1 LSAGLIDGIN
11 PCAFATII
19 FLIAFLSA
27 VGKKNKETLLI
38 GITYSAVVF
47 LVYFF
52 IGLGLVRVIGILRIT
67 NIIGKIIL
75 AIVALLSISFGVL
88 SFYDYIKIKKGKTGE
103 VKLQLP
109 RFIKKRIHS
118 VIREK
123 MGVRNLFIAAI
134 VSGFFISLSEFI
146 CTGQIYLPTLIFVSE
161 VPALRIKAL
170 TYLVLYNIAFIFPLV
185 VVFLATYKGMRSSA
199 LNKFW
204 SKKVE
209 FVKLIT
215 GFFFVLLGGLLIF
228 YIFFF

>member
-19 FLIAFLSA
+19 FLIAFLST
-27 VGKKNKETLLI
+27 VGKKSRETLLV
-38 GITYSAVVF
+38 GITYSVVVF
-47 LVYFF
+47 VVYFL
-52 IGLGLVRVIGILRIT
+52 IGMGLIKTIGILT
-67 NIIGKIIL
+67 VTAIIREIIL
-75 AIVALLSISFGVL
+75 GAVALLSIFLGSL
-88 SFYDYIKIKKGKTGE
+88 SFYDYLKIKKGKIE
-103 VKLQLP
+103 EAKLQLP
-109 RFIKKRIHS
+109 RFIKRNIHL

-123 MGVRNLFIAAI
+123 MGMRNLFVAAAL
-134 VSGFFISLSEFI
+134 SGFFISLSEFI